1 MSQQSLLSMTEPVR
15 TGEEPEIPGA
25 KYIPEFMSHDEVA
38 VLWRWLDSQSPE
50 VWIRDL
56 SRRVIHYGWR
66 YDYTN
71 RRISPD
77 LYIGPLPKR
86 CAVLAERLHHETGKF
101 HETPNQVIV
110 NEYEP
115 GQGIAM
121 HTDHPDFGPTVAMIS
136 LGDSWSMDFLHERTG
151 RKQSRVL
158 GVGSALILS
167 GEARREWRHGI
178 AKRKKEPGGRRRST
192 RISLTF
198 RTVHSDQL

>member
-1 MSQQSLLSMTEPVR
+1 MSQQSFSFMSNLAQ
-15 TGEEPEIPGA
+15 TGKEPEIPGTT
-25 KYIPEFMSHDEVA
+25 YIPEFMSHDEA
-38 VLWRWLDSQSPE
+38 AALYRWLDSQPPE
-50 VWIRDL
+50 LWMRDL

-77 LYIGPLPKR
+77 LYIGPLPER
-86 CAVLAERLHHETGKF
+86 CAALAERLHRETSRF

-158 GVGSALILS
+158 AVGSALILS
-167 GEARREWRHGI
+167 DEARREWRHGI
-178 AKRKKEPGGRRRST
+178 AKRKKEPDGRLRST

-198 RTVHSDQL
+198 RTVHSERL

>member
-1 MSQQSLLSMTEPVR
+1 MSQQILPFMSNPAQTHK
-15 TGEEPEIPGA
+15 EPEIPGSI
-25 KYIPEFMSHDEVA
+25 YIPEFLAHDEA
-38 VLWRWLDSQSPE
+38 EALYHWLDSRPPE
-50 VWIRDL
+50 VWLRDL

-71 RRISPD
+71 RTISTD
-77 LYIGPLPKR
+77 LYIGPLPER
-86 CAVLAERLHHETGKF
+86 CAALAERLHRETGMF
-101 HETPNQVIV
+101 EEIPNQVIV

-121 HTDHPDFGPTVAMIS
+121 HTDHQNFGPTVAMIS

-158 GVGSALILS
+158 DVGSALILS
-167 GEARREWRHGI
+167 DDARREWRHGI
-178 AKRKKEPGGRRRST
+178 AKRKKEPDGRRRST

-198 RTVHSDQL
+198 RTVHSE